1 MVYEGLK
8 NSIIVGFSQKEVF
21 SPGKRGFSGYSL
33 AVVCVISLGK
43 KGGGKGRLCL
53 PAREI

>member
-21 SPGKRGFSGYSL
+21 SPGKRGFSCYSL
-33 AVVCVISLGK
+33 AVVGVISLGK
-43 KGGGKGRLCL
+43 KGGKGKLCL
-53 PAREI
+53 PDREI